1 LPEVAIGAAAFPTN
15 TTTPEKT
22 IRLLDRQQ
30 YHDVVY
36 LQCDDNLIMRIVD
49 FADMLQRS
57 INEKI
62 KECKDSIHK
71 LHNPIYNKSLE
82 VEIDTLEWVQG
93 KIRPFLEKRKTRLDI
108 TIKHNSSHQPSKAS
122 LPVKQQLNF

>member
-1 LPEVAIGAAAFPTN
+1 
-15 TTTPEKT
+15 
-22 IRLLDRQQ
+22 
-30 YHDVVY
+30 
-36 LQCDDNLIMRIVD
+36 MRIVD
-49 FADMLQRS
+49 FADLLQTS

-93 KIRPFLEKRKTRLDI
+93 QLQHLVINNESKDTKIRI
-108 TIKHNSSHQPSKAS
+108 
-122 LPVKQQLNF
+122 

>member
-1 LPEVAIGAAAFPTN
+1 
-15 TTTPEKT
+15 
-22 IRLLDRQQ
+22 
-30 YHDVVY
+30 
-36 LQCDDNLIMRIVD
+36 MRIVD
-49 FADMLQRS
+49 FADVLQTS

-93 KIRPFLEKRKTRLDI
+93 QLQHLVINNESKDTKIRDQI
-108 TIKHNSSHQPSKAS
+108 TLLQ
-122 LPVKQQLNF
+122 